1 MSSLRLKLSGLSGV
15 DKNTIRSMLR
25 LSADLLTE
33 EWIIIDEG
41 PADLDIFSFDSEA
54 GQHAWQHRQPGL
66 TALLTHNGN
75 VTEPVDIVL
84 RKPLRKSNFSDALNL
99 VEEKIRLQ
107 QAADTSPDANSS
119 AMTGAKAD
127 WPKKLLDTL
136 TFRKKPAS
144 HLPKLDLQQA
154 EATDEKADTIKDPAL
169 LQSWINQLPKDVGQ
183 RTATLLKNL
192 TPLCGLNLKPAQM
205 LDLLEIY
212 RGAIHDLLFT
222 RDISAVKR
230 DLYVTTESQRA
241 IQGLS
246 DLLSKLAIGYQQIA
260 RYYYERGETPSDNPL
275 LLLSLNRSAEQLAL
289 LILHAFQYYRH
300 TPTGA
305 WQRLHQLYLYQEQ
318 ANTLQQLPVLKQP
331 YQTRCFFDIYAQIT
345 LTALADPYSLARFDV
360 FKLFS
365 LMTQFTDKIET
376 GLLSEKQ
383 INTTSNFL
391 LTGHFCIDPNDDQM
405 PQPMV
410 KTDIKVRQ
418 LASTRLLNTQPALLF
433 VENLLKGAKSRS
445 HASLDTELRLLKK
458 IIPQLN
464 TTHERRYHRLSSGKH
479 RTVHIAHGIKAI
491 HQSLADTLT
500 HALSWQ
506 MVNQSSGG
514 IMAQRDTEGCYP
526 LNIGDFIGIF
536 EPGLPIKL
544 ATVRWL
550 HIELEGKTTI
560 GLELID
566 GKPVPVFCTPDGEA
580 EQHPAL
586 ILPAAKPDDAS
597 TMITEKGLYSPK
609 RKLRVKD
616 HGEPYMIV
624 ASGMID
630 STLDYEQFNF
640 TIKPGS

>member
-1 MSSLRLKLSGLSGV
+1 MSALRLKLSGLNGV

-33 EWIIIDEG
+33 EWTIIDEG

-54 GQHAWQHRQPGL
+54 GQHAWQQRQPGF
-66 TALLTHNGN
+66 TALLTHHGN

-107 QAADTSPDANSS
+107 QAADTKLNAHATPSNTSK
-119 AMTGAKAD
+119 TD
-127 WPKKLLDTL
+127 WSKKLLDTL
-136 TFRKKPAS
+136 TLRKKPAS
-144 HLPKLDLQQA
+144 HLPTLDLQQA
-154 EATDEKADTIKDPAL
+154 EASNEQVDTIKDPAL

-183 RTATLLKNL
+183 RTATLVKNL
-192 TPLCGLNLKPAQM
+192 SPLCGLNLKPLLM

-246 DLLSKLAIGYQQIA
+246 ELLSKLAIGYQHIA
-260 RYYYERGETPSDNPL
+260 RYYYERGETPDQNPL

-289 LILHAFQYYRH
+289 RILHTFQYYRRA
-300 TPTGA
+300 PDGA
-305 WQRLHQLYLYQEQ
+305 WKCLHQIYVYQEQ
-318 ANTLQQLPVLKQP
+318 AGTLQQTPVIKQP
-331 YQTRCFFDIYAQIT
+331 YESRCFFDIYAQII

-360 FKLFS
+360 FKLYS
-365 LMTQFTDKIET
+365 LMTQLTDKIEI
-376 GLLSEKQ
+376 GLPSEKQ
-383 INTTSNFL
+383 INTTSNFF
-391 LTGHFCIDPNDDQM
+391 LTGHFCIDPTDDQQ

-410 KTDIKVRQ
+410 KTDIKIRQ
-418 LASTRLLNTQPALLF
+418 LPTTRLLNTQPALLF

-464 TTHERRYHRLSSGKH
+464 TTHERRYHRLSTGKN
-479 RTVHIAHGIKAI
+479 RNVDIAHGIKAI

-500 HALSWQ
+500 HALPWQ

-514 IMAQRDTEGCYP
+514 IMAHRDTEGSYH

-536 EPGLPIKL
+536 EPAMPIKL

-550 HIELEGKTTI
+550 HIELDGKTTI

-586 ILPAAKPDDAS
+586 ILPAGKPDDAS

-616 HGEPYMIV
+616 HGEPYTIV

>member
-1 MSSLRLKLSGLSGV
+1 MSPLRLKLSGLSGV

-25 LSADLLTE
+25 LSADLLTQQ
-33 EWIIIDEG
+33 WTIVDDG
-41 PADLDIFSFDSEA
+41 PADLDLFSFDTEA
-54 GQHAWQHRQPGL
+54 GQQAWQQRQPSF

-99 VEEKIRLQ
+99 VEEKIRIK
-107 QAADTSPDANSS
+107 QAAATQQDS
-119 AMTGAKAD
+119 ATTQTKPLKTD
-127 WPKKLLDTL
+127 WSKKLRDTL
-136 TFRKKPAS
+136 TFRKGPAS
-144 HLPKLDLQQA
+144 HLPSLELQQA
-154 EATDEKADTIKDPAL
+154 EPVSSQSDTIKDPAL
-169 LQSWINQLPKDVGQ
+169 LQAWINQLPKDVTQ

-192 TPLCGLNLKPAQM
+192 APLCGLNLKPVQM
-205 LDLLEIY
+205 LDLLEMY
-212 RGAIHDLLFT
+212 RGAVHDLLFT

-246 DLLSKLAIGYQQIA
+246 ELFSKLAIGYQQIV
-260 RYYYERGETPSDNPL
+260 RYYYERGETPDNNSL
-275 LLLSLNRSAEQLAL
+275 LLFSLNRSAEQLAL
-289 LILHAFQYYRH
+289 LLLHAFQYYRSA
-300 TPTGA
+300 PEGA
-305 WQRLHQLYLYQEQ
+305 WQRLHQIYLYQEH
-318 ANTLQQLPVLKQP
+318 AGTLQDIPVLKQP

-365 LMTQFTDKIET
+365 LMTQFTDKIEI

-391 LTGHFCIDPNDDQM
+391 LTGHFCIDPADDEL

-410 KTDIKVRQ
+410 KTDIEIRK
-418 LASTRLLNTQPALLF
+418 LHSTRLLNTQPALLF
-433 VENLLKGAKSRS
+433 VDNLLKDTKSRP

-464 TTHERRYHRLSSGKH
+464 TTHERRYHRLSTGKH
-479 RTVHIAHGIKAI
+479 RSVQIAHGIKAI
-491 HQSLADTLT
+491 HLSLSDTLT
-500 HALSWQ
+500 HALAWN

-514 IMAQRDTEGCYP
+514 IMARRNSDDCYH

-536 EPGLPIKL
+536 EQDLAIKL

-550 HIELEGKTTI
+550 HIELDGETTI
-560 GLELID
+560 GLELIE
-566 GKPVPVFCTPDGEA
+566 GKPVPVLCTPDGEA

-586 ILPAAKPDDAS
+586 ILPADKPDEAS
-597 TMITEKGLYSPK
+597 AMITEKGLYSPK

-616 HGEPYMIV
+616 DGEPYIII